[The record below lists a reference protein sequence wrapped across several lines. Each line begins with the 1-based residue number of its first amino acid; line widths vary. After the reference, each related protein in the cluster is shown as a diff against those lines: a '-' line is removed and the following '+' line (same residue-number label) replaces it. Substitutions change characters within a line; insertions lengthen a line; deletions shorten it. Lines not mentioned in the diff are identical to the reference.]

1 MVINN
6 MVTRAVMLAIIVLAA
21 TVIGLCTGFLSW
33 IGGANPPTAVLR
45 GAAATGATIA
55 LGVTMWGFVLP

>member
-1 MVINN
+1 MINN
-6 MVTRAVMLAIIVLAA
+6 SVTRGVVLAIIVLAA
-21 TVIGLCTGFLSW
+21 ALVGICAAFLSW